1 MKYEDIRIFLSE
13 VALGVIE
20 HDLDQD
26 SGLLSSGW
34 VLQQGHLDMSVTDRQ
49 QSWRAI
55 ARDSGKLHNQGQLHT
70 VPFVRVG
77 RLHGGVERFQELELI
92 LRM

>member
-1 MKYEDIRIFLSE
+1 MEDKDVRIFFSK

-20 HDLDQD
+20 HNLDQH

-49 QSWRAI
+49 QSGRPV
-55 ARDSGKLHNQGQLHT
+55 ARDSGKLHNQGQLYA
-70 VPFVRVG
+70 VSFVRVG
-77 RLHGGVERFQELELI
+77 RLRGGVERFQELELI